1 MKIWQLFYMLWIGGT
16 RKQKEEKSF
25 LFLSVHI
32 TNSNVIKKIWVLVP
46 SFRIWYLAY
55 PTDRSIVSFMASSK
69 NTRKSLANSFDM
81 IYGFI
86 TCVSHVFIFFFFIC
100 FFHFKDMQS
109 VFLCHIKL
117 FFQNLFVYS
126 DLKQKLLG
134 RKFIDSGFVK
144 TFDKQV
150 MQFWIK
156 INNLFV
162 TSKNEIH
169 EFKVLHKGQRA
180 F

>member
-1 MKIWQLFYMLWIGGT
+1 
-16 RKQKEEKSF
+16 
-25 LFLSVHI
+25 
-32 TNSNVIKKIWVLVP
+32 
-46 SFRIWYLAY
+46 
-55 PTDRSIVSFMASSK
+55 MASSK

-117 FFQNLFVYS
+117 FFQNLFVYL

-162 TSKNEIH
+162 TSKTKFTNLKCCIKAREP
-169 EFKVLHKGQRA
+169 FKTPFHWCIISYLLLWKT